1 MASYWLLERKK
12 HLSQLERSLQK
23 KESDGLL
30 DMACVMSKN
39 TDTDGSKGKQS
50 DGSKREDEDGSRD
63 KPTNGS
69 KNKSQERFVNK

>member
-1 MASYWLLERKK
+1 MP
-12 HLSQLERSLQK
+12 K

-30 DMACVMSKN
+30 DMAYVMSRN

-50 DGSKREDEDGSRD
+50 DGSERKDADGSRD

-69 KNKSQERFVNK
+69 KNKSQEWFVSK